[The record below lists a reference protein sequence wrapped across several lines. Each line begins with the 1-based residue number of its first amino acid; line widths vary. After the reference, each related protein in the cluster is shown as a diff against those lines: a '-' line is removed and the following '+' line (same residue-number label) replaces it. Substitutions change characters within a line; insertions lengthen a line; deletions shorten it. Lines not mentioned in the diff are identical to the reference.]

1 MIRGKNSNAPDFPRI
16 VVTWELEKSRIT
28 KQVSNQY
35 IQDLMLMKRPK
46 KYNEGWSYFLNE
58 LVKFFGENKITEA
71 HPFFVVCPAIAIPS
85 VYQPDLK

>member
-1 MIRGKNSNAPDFPRI
+1 
-16 VVTWELEKSRIT
+16 
-28 KQVSNQY
+28 
-35 IQDLMLMKRPK
+35 MKRPK